1 MDFKQQYAAYQQAI
15 EQYLEGLFSQDKPY
29 GRLQEAMRYSILG
42 GGKRIRPVLTL
53 EFARLGGIDWHLAL
67 PYACALELVHNYS
80 LIHDDLPCMDD
91 DDLRRGQPT
100 THKKFG
106 ETLAVLAGDALQ
118 PEAFRLIAEAPCMSD
133 GSRVEAVRVLARAC
147 GADGMVA
154 GQVLDTLYGIQTEE
168 QLKAM
173 YRLKTG
179 VMISGAAE
187 LGCVAADM
195 PADMRAQAVEFA
207 DQLGLA
213 FQIRD
218 DMLDVVGDEQVFGK
232 PIGSDKEEG
241 KITYVDVD
249 GLEGCAR
256 AVEACTRRAK
266 DAWPSG
272 RTMISC
278 SPWRTS
284 WWTGTSEERQ
294 IEKLRSTVK
303 AVLLG
308 FYAGLFNRGLFRPDA
323 LLLSAADGHSQHGC
337 AGGEDHRSPQH
348 GTGFIAGFRRSGF
361 VLIRLIPGGLRRLVL
376 GRLRLVGIV
385 LRRGVHIQGGY
396 ADRAGNLV
404 GGDDKRRSGDVLLR
418 RHEDHAL
425 GGYVVIDIRRIIA
438 AVHIVPECDG
448 GGIGDVADHHA
459 ADALQA
465 GKSIGAAV
473 YRSHGDVLRL
483 RSLCREGM

>member
-1 MDFKQQYAAYQQAI
+1 MEFKQQYAAYQQAI
-15 EQYLEGLFSQDKPY
+15 EEYLNGIFTTDKPY

-218 DMLDVVGDEQVFGK
+218 DMLDVIGNADEFGK
-232 PIGSDKEEG
+232 PIGSDKDEG
-241 KITYVDVD
+241 KVTYVD
-249 GLEGCAR
+249 
-256 AVEACTRRAK
+256 
-266 DAWPSG
+266 
-272 RTMISC
+272 
-278 SPWRTS
+278 
-284 WWTGTSEERQ
+284 
-294 IEKLRSTVK
+294 
-303 AVLLG
+303 LLG
-308 FYAGLFNRGLFRPDA
+308 LDDCGKLVHELTEQAVSAVSDLDRDGFLTA
-323 LLLSAADGHSQHGC
+323 LA
-337 AGGEDHRSPQH
+337 E
-348 GTGFIAGFRRSGF
+348 
-361 VLIRLIPGGLRRLVL
+361 
-376 GRLRLVGIV
+376 
-385 LRRGVHIQGGY
+385 
-396 ADRAGNLV
+396 
-404 GGDDKRRSGDVLLR
+404 
-418 RHEDHAL
+418 
-425 GGYVVIDIRRIIA
+425 
-438 AVHIVPECDG
+438 
-448 GGIGDVADHHA
+448 
-459 ADALQA
+459 
-465 GKSIGAAV
+465 
-473 YRSHGDVLRL
+473 
-483 RSLCREGM
+483 SLTERTK

>member
-1 MDFKQQYAAYQQAI
+1 MEFKQQYAAYQQAI

-80 LIHDDLPCMDD
+80 LIHDDLPCM
-91 DDLRRGQPT
+91 
-100 THKKFG
+100 
-106 ETLAVLAGDALQ
+106 
-118 PEAFRLIAEAPCMSD
+118 D

-266 DAWPSG
+266 DAVAQWPDHD
-272 RTMISC
+272 
-278 SPWRTS
+278 
-284 WWTGTSEERQ
+284 
-294 IEKLRSTVK
+294 
-303 AVLLG
+303 
-308 FYAGLFNRGLFRPDA
+308 FLFA
-323 LLLSAADGHSQHGC
+323 LADQ
-337 AGGEDHRSPQH
+337 
-348 GTGFIAGFRRSGF
+348 
-361 VLIRLIPGGLRRLVL
+361 LVV
-376 GRLRLVGIV
+376 R
-385 LRRGVHIQGGY
+385 
-396 ADRAGNLV
+396 N
-404 GGDDKRRSGDVLLR
+404 K
-418 RHEDHAL
+418 
-425 GGYVVIDIRRIIA
+425 
-438 AVHIVPECDG
+438 
-448 GGIGDVADHHA
+448 
-459 ADALQA
+459 
-465 GKSIGAAV
+465 
-473 YRSHGDVLRL
+473 
-483 RSLCREGM
+483 